1 MSFARHFS
9 LPEILLKIF
18 TVLGLYVTVLGIW
31 LRQKVVTPSV
41 VLVTFRIQAVVIALR
56 LGVVLDTEVPFFV
69 GHPCFY
75 LFIDH
80 L

>member
-1 MSFARHFS
+1 MPFARHFS
-9 LPEILLKIF
+9 LPEILLKF
-18 TVLGLYVTVLGIW
+18 LTVLVLYVTVLLLW

-41 VLVTFRIQAVVIALR
+41 VLVTFRIQDVVIDLRLAVVR
-56 LGVVLDTEVPFFV
+56 DTEVAFFL
-69 GHPCFY
+69 GHTCFY